1 MLYPNISPW
10 NSQYIPIIFLFQNGS
25 NISSIT
31 TYIYIIA
38 VRCMIYS
45 EKIRNP
51 MITHDWLVVYLP
63 PSEKYEFVSWDD
75 DIPNIWKN
83 KTCSKP
89 PTRYSI
95 YPLVICYSLLLNMAI
110 EIVIFPI
117 KHGDLKPPTSNPW
130 YFHDIPHLSRI
141 FIPCNFTRSLVVGM
155 FAKAGEVEDVPGHVH
170 RRIRDLKGNKKWKDM
185 ADIMVNDG

>member
-1 MLYPNISPW
+1 
-10 NSQYIPIIFLFQNGS
+10 
-25 NISSIT
+25 
-31 TYIYIIA
+31 
-38 VRCMIYS
+38 MIYS
-45 EKIRNP
+45 KKIRNP
-51 MITHDWLVVYLP
+51 MITHDWLVVYPP

-75 DIPNIWKN
+75 DIPTIWKN

-95 YPLVICYSLLLNMAI
+95 YPLVICYSLLLKMAQSKSW
-110 EIVIFPI
+110 IFPLNHI

-141 FIPCNFTRSLVVGM
+141 FIPFFTSRGHLLLECLPRPEKLKTFPVM
-155 FAKAGEVEDVPGHVH
+155 FTDGSVT
-170 RRIRDLKGNKKWKDM
+170 LLGNKQWKYM